1 MAKTV
6 AKVLGI
12 IFIILGI
19 VGFFIQFDNFF
30 SLTVTHDIVHL
41 VSGIILLAASGSEA
55 TAALWSKIVGIIYAV
70 VFIIGL
76 FTNHIAGINLL
87 PADDVL
93 HLIIVAVLLY
103 AGFRS
108 GASTASRAA

>member
-19 VGFFIQFDNFF
+19 IGFFIPFENFF
-30 SLTVTHDIVHL
+30 SLTVAHDIVHL
-41 VSGIILLAASGSEA
+41 VSGIILLAASGTEA
-55 TAALWSKIVGIIYAV
+55 TAALWSKVIGIIYV
-70 VFIIGL
+70 IVFIVGL
-76 FTNHIAGINLL
+76 FTTHIAGINLL

-93 HLIIVAVLLY
+93 HLIIAIVLLFV
-103 AGFRS
+103 GFRS
-108 GASTASRAA
+108 ATATASKAA